1 MRRQNEIVS
10 GELRERLKVEEER
23 KKERKR
29 KDKLSQTDRE
39 RERERN
45 CRGERCVR
53 VAEGLASVEGLCL
66 GLRAGHSSSGHRHR
80 LHSHRPQGRAN
91 SLGGFIGTF

>member
-1 MRRQNEIVS
+1 MWRVERETESRR
-10 GELRERLKVEEER
+10 RKKER

-29 KDKLSQTDRE
+29 KDKLSQTD

-91 SLGGFIGTF
+91 SLGGFIGAF